1 MVERMESQMKS
12 MQIAYNFEMKEIEAS
27 FFNPYDVLLE
37 SMYLLALVAAFT
49 RSELSR
55 HDQSS

>member
-12 MQIAYNFEMKEIEAS
+12 MQIAYNFEMKEIEVG

-37 SMYLLALVAAFT
+37 SIYLLALVAAFI
-49 RSELSR
+49 RSGLS
-55 HDQSS
+55 